1 MLAQI
6 VLFDG
11 FDPLDVIA
19 PYEVL
24 GAGGTIAGGA
34 LTVELVSAEGPREVP
49 GGLGMLTLR
58 ATAALDPERADLVLV
73 PGAAGRISDDGGADT
88 VPAIL
93 GRSLET
99 PLPGLLK
106 AACDRPGVTMTTVCG
121 GSMVLAMAGLITGR
135 RATTH
140 HMGLD
145 ALAAAGVHAIDA
157 RVVDDGDLVT
167 GAGVTSGLDLALHLL
182 ERELGPRIAHEVE
195 KLFSHERRG
204 TVWSARGT
212 APVLEGRPA

>member
-24 GAGGTIAGGA
+24 TAGGMVAGGA
-34 LTVELVSAEGPREVP
+34 LTVELVSAEGAREVP
-49 GGLGMLTLR
+49 SGMGLLSLR
-58 ATAALDPERADLVLV
+58 AARVLDPERADLVVV
-73 PGAAGRISDDGGADT
+73 PGAAGRISDDGGDDT

-93 GRSLET
+93 GRSLDT

-106 AACDRPGVTMTTVCG
+106 AACERPELIMSTVCG
-121 GSMVLAMAGLITGR
+121 GSMVLAMAGLIGDR

-145 ALAAAGVHAIDA
+145 ALAAAGVHAIEA

-167 GAGVTSGLDLALHLL
+167 GAGVTSGLDLALYLL

-212 APVLEGRPA
+212 VPRLEGLPA